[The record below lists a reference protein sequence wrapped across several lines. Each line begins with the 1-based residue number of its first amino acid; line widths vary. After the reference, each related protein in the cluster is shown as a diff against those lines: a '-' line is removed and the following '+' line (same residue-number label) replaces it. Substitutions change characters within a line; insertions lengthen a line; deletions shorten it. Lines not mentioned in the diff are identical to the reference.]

1 MVSLLIQE
9 QPDALDHVFGKRCRF
24 PMLWTPFGIS
34 LLALLLGEMNIRQH
48 YMGFWP
54 LEM

>member
-9 QPDALDHVFGKRCRF
+9 QPDALDHVFGKRYRF

-34 LLALLLGEMNIRQH
+34 LLLF
-48 YMGFWP
+48 FWGK
-54 LEM
+54 